1 MPPVP
6 SIDDCDV
13 WIRTLQGAVI
23 RTLVEVLK
31 DVIFEASL
39 IITPAMMK
47 ITTMDSSKSSLIYLK
62 LESQSFEEY
71 VCRREHRLGISMI
84 NLFKIIKM
92 AGHKNDILTLFVKRD
107 TPYELGVVIE
117 NEEKRS
123 NTVFHVSLL
132 ELDSQDIQI
141 PEFQYKS
148 IVTLPSAMFH
158 RMCRDMQQLSNF
170 VTMETHQGSLTLS
183 CHGDFASQSTTFSPL
198 QGDGTD
204 GDGVMVTTADDD
216 RITGTF
222 SLKFL
227 CLFGRTASLSSMVS
241 IFIKQ
246 DHPLLL
252 EYTIGSLG
260 KLIFLLTPIIDQET

>member
-1 MPPVP
+1 MSNNAVP
-6 SIDDCDV
+6 NVAECDV
-13 WIRTLQGAVI
+13 YVRTLQGAVVRQLI
-23 RTLVEVLK
+23 EVLK

-39 IITPAMMK
+39 IITPSMMK

-62 LESQSFEEY
+62 LESTSFEEY
-71 VCRREHRLGISMI
+71 QCRRDMRLGLSMI
-84 NLFKIIKM
+84 NLFKIIKT
-92 AGHKNDILTLFVKRD
+92 AGHKNDIVTLFVKKD

-123 NTVFHVSLL
+123 RTVFALALL

-141 PEFQYKS
+141 PEFQYQS

-158 RMCRDMQQLSNF
+158 RMSRDMQQLANY
-170 VTMETHQGSLTLS
+170 VTIETYNGSLTLS
-183 CHGDFASQSTTFSPL
+183 CSGDFAKQATTFSPL
-198 QGDGTD
+198 D
-204 GDGVMVTTADDD
+204 GDENVIVQTNDQD
-216 RITGTF
+216 RIRGTF

-260 KLIFLLTPIIDQET
+260 KLIFLLTPVVDDD

>member
-1 MPPVP
+1 MPAPPNV
-6 SIDDCDV
+6 DECDV
-13 WIRTLQGAVI
+13 YIRTLQGAVI

-39 IITPAMMK
+39 IITPQMMK

-62 LESQSFEEY
+62 LEAQSFEEY
-71 VCRREHRLGISMI
+71 TCKKDTMRLGLSMI
-84 NLFKIIKM
+84 NLFKIIKT
-92 AGHKNDILTLFVKRD
+92 AGHKNDIVTLFVKTD
-107 TPYELGVVIE
+107 TPYELGIVIQ

-123 NTVFHVSLL
+123 RTVFSLALL

-141 PEFQYKS
+141 PEFQYQS
-148 IVTLPSAMFH
+148 IVTLPSTMFH
-158 RMCRDMQQLSNF
+158 RLSRDMQQLSNF
-170 VTMETHQGSLTLS
+170 VTIETYNGALTLS
-183 CHGDFASQSTTFSPL
+183 CTGDFAKQSTTFSPL
-198 QGDGTD
+198 D
-204 GDGVMVTTADDD
+204 GDDNVTVQTHANDK
-216 RITGTF
+216 ITGTY

-246 DHPLLL
+246 EHPLLL

-260 KLIFLLTPIIDQET
+260 KLIFLLTPVVDD